1 MSLVVVLVL
10 VVLGTSVSVN
20 NSVNSPWILK
30 FVVSF
35 ERTTNG
41 KMFCTPTLRF

>member
-1 MSLVVVLVL
+1 MSLVVVVLVL
-10 VVLGTSVSVN
+10 VVGTSVSVN

-30 FVVSF
+30 FLVSF